1 VEWFNKSA
9 FGEKGAFELFDLI
22 EDPGEQNNL
31 VEQYP
36 EKVEEMIQKMNQEF
50 QSMGELPPS
59 LVIRTDADNS
69 HYEYLEQKHA
79 NK

>member
-1 VEWFNKSA
+1 MEWFNKSA

-31 VEQYP
+31 AETSPGMVA
-36 EKVEEMIQKMNQEF
+36 EMRRKLDDWRKQI
-50 QSMGELPPS
+50 
-59 LVIRTDADNS
+59 DAQMPIPNPDYDPQ
-69 HYEYLEQKHA
+69 HEA